1 MRPWFIVFLFYVTLT
16 LGCSRLTAEPALVQP
31 PRSVPLQIVLS
42 NTYYNEDVRVIEN
55 VWLKPYSVDAQGG
68 LDGIRRELDVL
79 GPVSEVAG
87 RRFDG
92 LTSWGL
98 NWGFNFDDSGAL
110 CRLRNATIEIEA
122 VITLPELSNE
132 NVLSAAELDLWSDY
146 LQELRAHED
155 GHVNIYRAGAQELSN
170 EILALGDMADCEQL
184 RKALAALGEA
194 KIARISQADRNF
206 DLQTGHGA
214 VFPAKE

>member
-1 MRPWFIVFLFYVTLT
+1 MRPWFIVVLFYVTVT
-16 LGCSRLTAEPALVQP
+16 LGCSTLTAEPAFVQP
-31 PRSVPLQIVLS
+31 PRSAPLQIALS
-42 NTYYNEDVRVIEN
+42 NTSYNEDVRVVEN
-55 VWLKPYSVDAQGG
+55 VWLKPYPVDAQGG
-68 LDGIRRELDVL
+68 LEGIRKELDVL

-92 LTSWGL
+92 LTTWAL
-98 NWGFNFDDSGAL
+98 NWGFSFDGGGVS

-122 VITLPELSNE
+122 VITLPELSDE
-132 NVLSAAELDLWSDY
+132 GALPAAELDLWSDY
-146 LQELRAHED
+146 LRELRAHED

-170 EILALGDMADCEQL
+170 EILALGDMDCEQL
-184 RKALAALGEA
+184 RKTLATLGEA

-214 VFPAKE
+214 IFPAND